1 MKPKIAMS
9 VKIYHNPRCSKSRQT
24 LELIRARG
32 IEPDIVDYLKTPP
45 ETAEL
50 KRIIAR
56 LGVEVRDIMRSGEA
70 VYKELDLARP
80 ELSEDELIAAIH
92 AHPRLL
98 QRPIVVRGE
107 QARIGRPP
115 ESVEDILP

>member
-1 MKPKIAMS
+1 MDNAPPGGLSGFPSLSADGLRLFFFMKPKIAMS

-80 ELSEDELIAAIH
+80 ELSDRSEEHTSELQS
-92 AHPRLL
+92 R
-98 QRPIVVRGE
+98 
-107 QARIGRPP
+107 
-115 ESVEDILP
+115 